1 MAKRCKAELEGLGFT
16 VRFDDS
22 AERTGSD
29 TGNLIAFRAGS
40 AAGAVALCGHMDT
53 VRPCKGI
60 EPVVEDGVIRSAGG
74 GVPSSLP
81 TIRLA
86 WPPSSRVF
94 AASSKQGR
102 RFRMC
107 MSS

>member
-1 MAKRCKAELEGLGFT
+1 MAKRCKAELEGLGFA

-60 EPVVEDGVIRSAGG
+60 EPVVEDGVICSAGG
-74 GVPSSLP
+74 YHPLC
-81 TIRLA
+81 R
-86 WPPSSRVF
+86 R
-94 AASSKQGR
+94 QGWCGR
-102 RFRMC
+102 HLRGR
-107 MSS
+107 SQPHRSG